1 MFFRKLKL
9 LIIKMQSSNDD
20 EELEQVPELRCNE
33 RLIISVIKSGGRK
46 PRSVAIIIMDANRR
60 YAVKNH

>member
-1 MFFRKLKL
+1 
-9 LIIKMQSSNDD
+9 MQSSNDD
-20 EELEQVPELRCNE
+20 EELEQVPELRWNE

-46 PRSVAIIIMDANRR
+46 PRSVAIIIMDANRQ